1 MKKKLLIAIAVMAV
15 VVLVGL
21 AGCSLVS
28 GNSSDNAA
36 NNSNSTNNVTTYT
49 DVSKTELEDALTRY
63 REIAENLSTR
73 VADLEELVRQS
84 IVTSRSNIGGYATIY
99 VNSVLNLTCSE
110 PNNANVSSSGGTGF
124 IITEDGYVL
133 TNNHVVAYELSDT
146 RNFGHARR
154 KKSK

>member
-49 DVSKTELEDALTRY
+49 DVTQSQLESDLTKY

-84 IVTSRSNIGGYATIY
+84 IVTSRSNIGGYAVTY
-99 VNSVLNLTCSE
+99 VDCVMSLQCTDERYVV
-110 PNNANVSSSGGTGF
+110 NATTNAKLGCQGTG
-124 IITEDGYVL
+124 
-133 TNNHVVAYELSDT
+133 
-146 RNFGHARR
+146 
-154 KKSK
+154 